1 MSREILTVVET
12 VSNEKG
18 LNPEDIFEA
27 IEEALVVSTK
37 KRVYTEQPEVAVRV
51 EIDRD
56 TGDYD
61 TYRYWTVVADEDHE
75 MPACQLAISD
85 LDENEWS
92 IGDIK
97 EEQIESI
104 EFGRIAATQAKQVII
119 QKIREAERALTADA
133 FEPRIG
139 EMMYGEIKKQTR
151 DGYIIDLGDN
161 AEGYLSR
168 DQMLPREQLRVKSRI
183 NAILYHVNRDNRG
196 AQLLLS
202 RTSPDMLIALM
213 NKEVPEIS
221 EQIIEIRDVARQPG
235 VRAKISVK
243 TNDHRIDPVGACIG
257 MRGTRIQAV
266 QSELDGERIDVI
278 VWSDDPAQY
287 IISALEPAD
296 VSSIILDEDAKTADI
311 IFTAND
317 QLARA
322 IGAQGQNVRLAS
334 ELTGYKLNMM
344 LEAEYL
350 ERQQNETKAYLELFY
365 NRLEVDEDLAQALV
379 DVGFT
384 SIEEVAYVPVETF
397 YDIEGLDDDAIEMIQ
412 ERAKEVV
419 IADELVKQ
427 QNMKEPS
434 KELLTMDGMTTD
446 WAYKLAQ
453 RDIITLD
460 DLAEQAVFDLED
472 IEGLDEKTAG
482 ELIMKARESWF
493 NEE

>member
-27 IEEALVVSTK
+27 IEDALVVSTK
-37 KRVYTEQPEVAVRV
+37 KKVYTEQPEVAVRV
-51 EIDRD
+51 AIDRA

-75 MPACQLAISD
+75 MPACQLAITD
-85 LDENEWS
+85 LDQDEWS
-92 IGDIK
+92 IGDVK

-119 QKIREAERALTADA
+119 QKIREAERALVADA
-133 FEPRIG
+133 FEPRVG
-139 EMMYGEIKKQTR
+139 EMMYGEVKKQTR

-168 DQMLPREQLRVKSRI
+168 DQMLPREQLRAKSRI
-183 NAILYHVNRDNRG
+183 NAILYHVNRENRG

-202 RTSPDMLIALM
+202 RTHPEMLSALM
-213 NKEVPEIS
+213 QKEVPEIA
-221 EQIIEIRDVARQPG
+221 EQIIEIRNVARLPG
-235 VRAKISVK
+235 TRAKIAVK

-266 QSELDGERIDVI
+266 QQELDGERIDVV
-278 VWSDDPAQY
+278 VWSDDPAQF

-296 VSSIILDEDAKTADI
+296 VSSIILDEDAQTADI
-311 IFTAND
+311 IFSTND

-322 IGAQGQNVRLAS
+322 IGSQGQNVRLAS

-344 LEAEYL
+344 LEEEYQQ
-350 ERQQNETKAYLELFY
+350 RQENESKAFIELFY
-365 NRLEVDEDLAQALV
+365 ERLEVDKDLAQALV
-379 DVGFT
+379 DIGFT

-397 YDIEGLDDDAIEMIQ
+397 YDIEGLDDEAIEMIQ

-434 KELLTMDGMTTD
+434 QELQELEGMTVS
-446 WAYKLAQ
+446 WAYKMAQ
-453 RDIITLD
+453 KDIITVD

-472 IEGLDEKTAG
+472 IEGLDSETAG
-482 ELIMKARESWF
+482 KLIMKARESWF
-493 NEE
+493 DE

>member
-51 EIDRD
+51 EIDRE

-61 TYRYWTVVADEDHE
+61 TYRYWTVVADEDQE

-92 IGDIK
+92 IGEIK

-139 EMMYGEIKKQTR
+139 EMMYGEVKKQTR

-168 DQMLPREQLRVKSRI
+168 DQMLPREQLRVQSRI
-183 NAILYHVNRDNRG
+183 TASLYHVNRDNRG

-202 RTSPDMLIALM
+202 RTSPDMLVALM
-213 NKEVPEIS
+213 NKEVPEIN

-243 TNDHRIDPVGACIG
+243 TNADRIDPVGACIG

-296 VSSIILDEDAKTADI
+296 VNSIILDEDAKTADI

-344 LEAEYL
+344 LEEEYL

-384 SIEEVAYVPVETF
+384 SIEEVAYVPAETF

-472 IEGLDEKTAG
+472 IEGLDDKTAG

>member
-27 IEEALVVSTK
+27 LEEALVVSTK

-139 EMMYGEIKKQTR
+139 EMMYGEVKKQTR

>member
-1 MSREILTVVET
+1 
-12 VSNEKG
+12 
-18 LNPEDIFEA
+18 
-27 IEEALVVSTK
+27 
-37 KRVYTEQPEVAVRV
+37 
-51 EIDRD
+51 
-56 TGDYD
+56 
-61 TYRYWTVVADEDHE
+61 
-75 MPACQLAISD
+75 
-85 LDENEWS
+85 
-92 IGDIK
+92 
-97 EEQIESI
+97 
-104 EFGRIAATQAKQVII
+104 
-119 QKIREAERALTADA
+119 
-133 FEPRIG
+133 
-139 EMMYGEIKKQTR
+139 MMYGEVKKQTR

-168 DQMLPREQLRVKSRI
+168 DKMLPREQLRVKSRI

-202 RTSPDMLIALM
+202 RTSPDMLVALM
-213 NKEVPEIS
+213 NKEVPEIN

-296 VSSIILDEDAKTADI
+296 VNSIILDEDAKTADI

-344 LEAEYL
+344 LEEEYL

-384 SIEEVAYVPVETF
+384 SIEEVAYVPAETF

-472 IEGLDEKTAG
+472 IEGLDDKTAG